1 MTSDITDG
9 RSGAHQRAPR
19 SRWAQGPK
27 RPGNPSSALKVFCL
41 SFRVP
46 HIPGVSLEFLL
57 AVLSFL
63 KPATGSAEM
72 DIFQGH
78 VASSPLTLSTE
89 ISLKPHPW
97 VQAQHHAAARAIS
110 LASDCL
116 PGWRTRTSPKIY
128 WPKSSILHLLL
139 NMFSKGTGVTYHKE
153 HI

>member
-1 MTSDITDG
+1 M
-9 RSGAHQRAPR
+9 A
-19 SRWAQGPK
+19 AQGPTRE
-27 RPGNPSSALKVFCL
+27 RPGQGGPKGRKGQGTLPALWKYSAYLLGF
-41 SFRVP
+41 P

-116 PGWRTRTSPKIY
+116 PGWRTRISPKIY